1 MISLTSPTL
10 IEGYLPRKPQRTLGI
25 IALCILQDLP
35 FSVSKYSKYFFITW
49 GQVAGDGVKRLWCN
63 IWTLR
68 EIWGK
73 IWPWKRIESGSMLKN
88 IDAEAAMRE
97 VVEYVEHRNSNS
109 WLLQPPSTKNPMVDE
124 KVVGRV
130 RPLKVR
136 VKVENVTFI
145 GRSIFRMDI
154 QAEPYSEE
162 DLMGSSKVDSQ
173 AEITPKKMV
182 HSIPDLVVIEPGT

>member
-10 IEGYLPRKPQRTLGI
+10 VDGYLPRILQRTLGV
-25 IALCILQDLP
+25 IALSIRQEL
-35 FSVSKYSKYFFITW
+35 SSNVRKYSKYFFITW
-49 GQVAGDGVKRLWCN
+49 GQVTDDGLERLWCN

-88 IDAEAAMRE
+88 ISAEAAMRE

-124 KVVGRV
+124 KVVGGL
-130 RPLKVR
+130 RPLTIR
-136 VKVENVTFI
+136 VAVEKITFV

-154 QAEPYSEE
+154 QAESLSEE
-162 DLMGSSKVDSQ
+162 GSLETSGNDPQ
-173 AEITPKKMV
+173 ADITAGKKV
-182 HSIPDLVVIEPGT
+182 HSIPDLIVVEPDS